1 MSEHLSFVYREE
13 YWFISAFLN
22 SKKVSGKETAKNLE
36 DFIRHKFENLTPKD
50 FYRRLT
56 VELKEIILDMVQNIS
71 IECSWVPYLESFPYR
86 DENTDRE
93 FDTLGFFQ
101 FKVEHYPNQPL
112 KKENLKPMLIQQ
124 IPYLFVKDLKEFF
137 KESIYTGILIDIES
151 PVYVF
156 LTSNNTKPS
165 VIEWTQENIEK
176 YKKLIGY
183 WTEIYSGQW
192 EDYSEILYTKRIEN
206 NLSNRLS
213 ELHFIRRNSGFV
225 YMKEDSYDRFFAYMM
240 KYVISPTPKMR
251 AVLFA
256 LRSISESL
264 DLLFLKTQSE
274 MFQYLKSIEMKIKNL
289 RLLRG
294 LIQTNLSTIYNE
306 LDYNRRQ
313 HYTSVLKHLLAEF
326 EIESIVKRVN
336 EKFTTIYDAMQDL
349 YHKKS
354 EEAQEKT
361 ERGLNLLNLLF
372 GAGVLADLAGV
383 IMLSL
388 NLQKG
393 TLFTSILYGLIG
405 IVIIGILSLTIFY
418 YIYMRIQLRKP
429 DIALTVDAIIEDQK
443 GNVVLIKRKY
453 PPFRDY
459 FALPGGFIKK
469 GEKPTEAVIRE
480 VKEETNLDIKIQ
492 SKLGVYNKEGRD
504 PRGNVHTTAYI
515 CRIIGDVSEMRG
527 GDDSKKAELIPLDQL
542 KTIEL
547 AFDHKKILSDANL
560 IK

>member
-1 MSEHLSFVYREE
+1 MSEHLSFIYHDE

-22 SKKVSGKETAKNLE
+22 SKKVSGKETAKKIE
-36 DFIRHKFENLTPKD
+36 DLIKHKFENLTPKD

-56 VELKEIILDMVQNIS
+56 VELKEIIIDMVQNIS
-71 IECSWVPYLESFPYR
+71 VECSWVPYLESFPFR
-86 DENTDRE
+86 DENTDRA
-93 FDTLGFFQ
+93 FNTLGYFQ

-112 KKENLKPMLIQQ
+112 KKEKLKPMLIQQ
-124 IPYLFVKDLKEFF
+124 IPYLFVNDLKEFF
-137 KESIYTGILIDIES
+137 KDSIYTGILIDTES

-176 YKKLIGY
+176 YKKLISY

-192 EDYSEILYTKRIEN
+192 EDYSEILYAKRIEN

-213 ELHFIRRNSGFV
+213 ELHFIRRNSGFI
-225 YMKEDSYDRFFAYMM
+225 YMREESYDKFFDYMM

-313 HYTSVLKHLLAEF
+313 HYTSVLKHLLVEF
-326 EIESIVKRVN
+326 EIESVVKRVN
-336 EKFTTIYDAMQDL
+336 EKFLTIYDAMQDL

-393 TLFTSILYGLIG
+393 TLFTSILYGFIG
-405 IVIIGILSLTIFY
+405 VVIIGILSLTIFY
-418 YIYMRIQLRKP
+418 YIYMRFQLRKP
-429 DIALTVDAIIEDQK
+429 DIAHTVDAIIEDQN

-453 PPFRDY
+453 PPFQNY
-459 FALPGGFIKK
+459 YALPGGFIKK
-469 GEKPTEAVIRE
+469 GEKHTEAVIRE
-480 VKEETNLDIKIQ
+480 IKEETNLDIKIE

-504 PRGNVHTTAYI
+504 PRGNIHTTVYK
-515 CRIIGDVSEMRG
+515 CRIIGDVSDMQG
-527 GDDSKKAELIPLDQL
+527 GDDAKNAELMPLGQL

-547 AFDHKKILSDANL
+547 AFDHKEILRDAKL
-560 IK
+560 V